1 MQMGCKA
8 ITKNQYRVAEVIFLF
23 QELLMSNE
31 TMFHITAVNM
41 ATYEHASV
49 YKQRGFNNT
58 QVYYLT
64 HFFR

>member
-1 MQMGCKA
+1 MQMGCTA
-8 ITKNQYRVAEVIFLF
+8 ITKNQYCVAEVTSLF

-31 TMFHITAVNM
+31 TMFHITPVNM

-58 QVYYLT
+58 
-64 HFFR
+64 